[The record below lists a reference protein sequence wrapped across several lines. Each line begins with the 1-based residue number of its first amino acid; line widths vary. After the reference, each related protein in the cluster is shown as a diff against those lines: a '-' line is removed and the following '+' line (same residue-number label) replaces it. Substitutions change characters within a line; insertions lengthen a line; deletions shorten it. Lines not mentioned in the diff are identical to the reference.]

1 MKLAFHLALPC
12 KSISETK
19 KFYTT
24 VLGATVGRQSNKWVD
39 INLYENQLTFTK
51 SGDFSFQYKNYKLGT
66 HVLPSFHFGVIV
78 PMDVWK
84 KLYDELNESNQE
96 VTTEVNF
103 MKEKK
108 GEHFSFFI
116 QDPNG
121 FTVEFKSFKNKDEIF
136 SS

>member
-12 KSISETK
+12 KNIEETK
-19 KFYTT
+19 TFYTE
-24 VLGATVGRQSNKWVD
+24 VLGASVGRQTEKWVD

-51 SGDFSFQYKNYKLGT
+51 SGDFSFRYKNYKLGT
-66 HVLPSFHFGVIV
+66 QVLPSFHFGVIV
-78 PMDVWK
+78 PMELWK
-84 KLYDELNESNQE
+84 KLYEELNKSHHE

-103 MKEKK
+103 MKDKK

-121 FTVEFKSFKNKDEIF
+121 FTVEFKSFKHKDEIF